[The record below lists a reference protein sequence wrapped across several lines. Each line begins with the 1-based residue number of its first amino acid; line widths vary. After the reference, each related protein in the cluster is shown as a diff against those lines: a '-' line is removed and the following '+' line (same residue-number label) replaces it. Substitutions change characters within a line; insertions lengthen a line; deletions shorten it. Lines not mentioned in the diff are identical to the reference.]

1 MADGKDVFLDPGT
14 KYCPFGL
21 VRWMRTA
28 VPALSVTKRGGALV
42 TTPTTNPEDSVVH
55 RVANASLDASGSLK
69 GEFTLE
75 FNGEEA
81 LEHRLEALQTDESGR
96 TKGLEH
102 DLAKLLSEGAS
113 VKLLKVEGME
123 EPEKPLVAHYS
134 VKVPGFASVAGK
146 RLLVPVCV
154 FQTQTKNPFVHDVRT
169 YPIAFPYSSTELDEA
184 IIKVPEGYK
193 LESPAHPYQ
202 MKLYYASYQTSIDF
216 QEDQIKSKRTLSFKG
231 VHFGPEQYS
240 QLKGFFNVVQVGD
253 GGQAVLQEAASK
265 KTEQ

>member
-1 MADGKDVFLDPGT
+1 
-14 KYCPFGL
+14 
-21 VRWMRTA
+21 
-28 VPALSVTKRGGALV
+28 
-42 TTPTTNPEDSVVH
+42 
-55 RVANASLDASGSLK
+55 
-69 GEFTLE
+69 
-75 FNGEEA
+75 
-81 LEHRLEALQTDESGR
+81 
-96 TKGLEH
+96 
-102 DLAKLLSEGAS
+102 
-113 VKLLKVEGME
+113 
-123 EPEKPLVAHYS
+123 
-134 VKVPGFASVAGK
+134 
-146 RLLVPVCV
+146 VPVCV